1 MYLESRIPEAPSALS
16 NASVTA
22 GENRPGFE
30 LGPQATSA
38 PATIASSGSS
48 GVERSNVVTLPDP
61 TRMSVFVGKA
71 APMGF
76 TLPGASGPP
85 SVYVFGNID
94 TLRPGS
100 PTAGNPGLFIGIP
113 LTENG
118 VTAASIASALSTT
131 IGGGATTDFLAGQL
145 LRQYRQVQETLA
157 SDRFRSVLPPG
168 VRVIPQIVM
177 TIPSHEVAGLL
188 TGGGIEAAP
197 NASFGIGMT
206 MVAGAERP
214 GGRAGDGVAIFA
226 NTRILVNE
234 AIEAARR
241 GEDLPTSRNFNFGV
255 IALNVPVPRTGQTAN
270 VGVGTGIRT
279 DNFDPNAPWRV
290 RLGDGSEVDMPAP
303 LALIMNGLT
312 GANSPVNLQQADLS
326 EFATRL
332 GLSPETLAAAA
343 QTGETAF
350 SIASWGLDAAGVVA
364 AAKVNPLLGIL
375 AGAGL
380 VNRAFTA
387 FDNWSDEQMAD
398 AMIARGMHDPS
409 VALEGLIPNLES
421 TDMIAH
427 YGHVLGLT
435 IDRAIETGRAD
446 GDALLRSWSRA
457 AGEPWS
463 PRDRVGAQRVM
474 LANLVIGEFEK
485 AGEIATALGD
495 PFADYAGEGLAVAL
509 RGVGSTQLMQLRL
522 AERAARADAVVD
534 ATGPDGEW
542 RKIRLTARE
551 DENGETYFVAVKHSD
566 NSQHYELPESV
577 RGDRQASIAY
587 VRRALAAGEMNDSFV
602 ADPPRRVVSEI
613 LQTPLEN
620 GEVNRDRLDALFDS
634 WLERNPNSRLTVI
647 GSFMVDRY
655 GDPSASEA
663 ERLNIGYLY
672 NRRPEMAPVAI
683 LNRTI
688 FQNGEGF
695 IRIPGDAVGSD
706 RLLQPDEI
714 ANAFRQQR
722 ERFGEAEYGRR
733 VRATAEALH
742 EAGWPLNFGVPE
754 LAAALGQ
761 VERERGAPTLSPAF
775 RENQHRYRP

>member
-22 GENRPGFE
+22 GENRQGFE

-94 TLRPGS
+94 TLTPGS
-100 PTAGNPGLFIGIP
+100 STAGNPGLFIGIP
-113 LTENG
+113 LSENG
-118 VTAASIASALSTT
+118 VTATSIASALSTT

-168 VRVIPQIVM
+168 VRVIPSIVM

-234 AIEAARR
+234 ALEAARR

-270 VGVGTGIRT
+270 VGLGTGIRT

-312 GANSPVNLQQADLS
+312 GANSPINLQQADLS

-343 QTGETAF
+343 ETGETAF

-375 AGAGL
+375 AGVGL
-380 VNRAFTA
+380 ANRAITA
-387 FDNWSDEQMAD
+387 FGNWSNEQTAE

-409 VALEGLIPNLES
+409 VALEGLLPEADA
-421 TDMIAH
+421 TDMIT
-427 YGHVLGLT
+427 YFGHVLGLT
-435 IDRAIETGRAD
+435 VDHAILSGRAD

-457 AGEPWS
+457 AAQPWS
-463 PRDRVGAQRVM
+463 PDDRVGAQRVM
-474 LANLVIGEFEK
+474 LANLVIGEFER
-485 AGEIATALGD
+485 ADEIATALGD
-495 PFADYAGEGLAVAL
+495 PIPYTQDGLDVAL

-542 RKIRLTARE
+542 RKIRVTARE

-566 NSQHYELPESV
+566 NSQHYELPENV
-577 RGDRQASIAY
+577 RGDRQASIEY

-620 GEVNRDRLDALFDS
+620 GEVNRARLDALFDS

-655 GDPSASEA
+655 NDPSASEA
-663 ERLNIGYLY
+663 ERLNVGYLY
-672 NRRPEMAPVAI
+672 NRRPEMAPAAI

-688 FQNGEGF
+688 FRSGENF
-695 IRIPGDAVGSD
+695 IRIPEDAVGSD
-706 RLLQPDEI
+706 RLLQPEEV
-714 ANAFRQQR
+714 ASAFRQQR
-722 ERFGEAEYGRR
+722 ERLGEAEYGSR

-742 EAGWPLNFGVPE
+742 AAGWPLNFGVPE